1 MVRPRKK
8 RMVGYRH
15 RCRRF
20 NPDDTNESM
29 PVVDVGVDELE
40 SMRLNILE
48 KLSQGEAAQKMGVHQ
63 STFQRTLRRGL
74 EKVTDALVNGKSIF
88 LEGGEVNMP
97 GGDGTGPDGTGPT
110 GARGQGRRG
119 GGNRPGR
126 GAAAPQNCR
135 CPSCGH
141 LEPHQPGVPCS
152 QAKCPECGSQM
163 VRG

>member
-15 RCRRF
+15 RCRCF

-29 PVVDVGVDELE
+29 PVVEVGVDELE

-88 LEGGEVNMP
+88 LEGGELNMP
-97 GGDGTGPDGTGPT
+97 GGDGTGPDGNGPI

-126 GAAAPQNCR
+126 GTAAPQNCR

>member
-1 MVRPRKK
+1 
-8 RMVGYRH
+8 MVGYRH
-15 RCRRF
+15 RCRCF

-29 PVVDVGVDELE
+29 PVVDVDVDELE

-88 LEGGEVNMP
+88 LEGGELNMP
-97 GGDGTGPDGTGPT
+97 GGDGTGPDGNGPI

-119 GGNRPGR
+119 GGNRPGL
-126 GAAAPQNCR
+126 GAAATQNCR

-152 QAKCPECGSQM
+152 QAQCSECGSQM